1 MSGPVKIIILVVSGF
16 VTLLVLVA
24 SALFLFVDDE
34 HYKSRI
40 EAAASEAL
48 GMEVGVD
55 GRLRIGIFPG
65 MHVTLNEVHIR
76 NMEAEVICAEKASL
90 GIDLLPLLRGEVR
103 INSVVL
109 KQPGII
115 IERDRDGKFNF
126 ARPAAA
132 GTASSGLYIAKV
144 SLAGAVFLY
153 TDKQSGREVEA
164 TQCDLDLRDLRLTPG
179 NDQDY
184 MKNLS
189 FTGELSCEEVRIND
203 LTRSE
208 LKITA
213 DAKAGVFDLK
223 PVTLRLFGAQGS
235 GSIRADFSGAVPL
248 YHIRYSLPQFRIE
261 EFIKL
266 LSPQQVAEGTMDF
279 SMNLSMLGKTVN
291 EMKQTMEGEVA
302 LQGENLTLTG
312 RDLDQDFARYES
324 TQSFNLIDVGAFFF
338 AGPVGLA
345 LTKGYNFASLFQGPG
360 GSTKISKLVSDWK
373 VEGGTALAEDV
384 AMATE
389 ENRIALQGR
398 LDFVNDRFDEV
409 VVALIDARGCVKV
422 NQTMHGTFQEPVVER
437 PTILESLTGPAI
449 ELFMKGKDLLSGGEC
464 EVFYDGSVAAP

>member
-1 MSGPVKIIILVVSGF
+1 MSGPFKIIILVIGGF
-16 VTLLVLVA
+16 VTLLLLVA

-34 HYKSRI
+34 AYKSRI

-48 GMEVGVD
+48 GMEVVVD

-65 MHVTLNEVHIR
+65 MHVTLNQVHIR
-76 NMEAEVICAEKASL
+76 NMEAEVISAEKASL
-90 GIDLLPLLRGEVR
+90 GIDLLPLLRREVR

-109 KQPGII
+109 KQPGIN
-115 IERDRDGKFNF
+115 IERDKDGKFNL

-132 GTASSGLYIAKV
+132 GTTSSGLYIVKV
-144 SLAGAVFLY
+144 SLADAVFLY
-153 TDKQSGREVEA
+153 TDKQSGREVGA
-164 TQCDLDLRDLRLTPG
+164 LQCDLDMRDLRLTPG
-179 NDQDY
+179 NDQDF

-189 FTGELSCEEVRIND
+189 FTGKLFCEEVRIND
-203 LTRSE
+203 LARSE

-235 GSIRADFSGAVPL
+235 GSIRADFSGAAPL

-261 EFIKL
+261 EFVKL
-266 LSPQQVAEGTMDF
+266 LSPQQVAVGTMDF

-291 EMKQTMEGEVA
+291 EMKQTMEGEIA
-302 LQGENLTLTG
+302 LLGGNLTLTG
-312 RDLDQDFARYES
+312 RDLDQDFARYDS
-324 TQSFNLIDVGAFFF
+324 TQSFNLVDVGAFFF

-360 GSTKISKLVSDWK
+360 GSTKISKLVSVWK

-389 ENRIALQGR
+389 ENRVALQGR

-422 NQTMHGTFQEPVVER
+422 NQIMHGTFQEPVVER
-437 PTILESLTGPAI
+437 PTVLESLTGAAI
-449 ELFMKGKDLLSGGEC
+449 DLFMKGKDLIAGGEC